1 MGEAILWGA
10 VGAAPLFVGAVLAV
24 VRRWPPM
31 LLGLVL
37 GFGGGALVASI
48 AFELWEEGLRL
59 AGAVPLVVGLAAG
72 AACYYVGDRIIER
85 RASAAAS
92 GGQGGPLAIGA
103 LLDGIPEQLVL
114 GIGLASGEG
123 VSVAL
128 VIAIV
133 VSNLPESIGSASD
146 LLAGGMRRSRVMLL
160 WAALAVVCALATVG
174 GFALADAVSPE
185 VRAGASGFAAGA
197 LLVMLVDSM
206 IPDAQSKAK
215 ENTGL
220 ATVIGFAVA
229 AGLALAG

>member
-1 MGEAILWGA
+1 MPPSIRNILGS
-10 VGAAPLFVGAVLAV
+10 V
-24 VRRWPPM
+24 VPA
-31 LLGLVL
+31 GL
-37 GFGGGALVASI
+37 
-48 AFELWEEGLRL
+48 
-59 AGAVPLVVGLAAG
+59 
-72 AACYYVGDRIIER
+72 
-85 RASAAAS
+85 AS

-174 GFALADAVSPE
+174 GLF
-185 VRAGASGFAAGA
+185 R
-197 LLVMLVDSM
+197 
-206 IPDAQSKAK
+206 
-215 ENTGL
+215 
-220 ATVIGFAVA
+220 
-229 AGLALAG
+229 